1 MVPRNKAVK
10 KGSATFSLINETD
23 SHIPAVDFVAIK
35 DAALGTS
42 YTLNLIFTDSAKI
55 KKLNTIY
62 RDKECATDILSFPL
76 SDTEGEIY
84 ISEKEARKEA
94 QKFDREYDNFIAF
107 LFIHGCTHL
116 KGHDHGDIMEGIEL
130 TLRTKF
136 GV

>member
-1 MVPRNKAVK
+1 MARNKTVK

-23 SHIPAVDFVAIK
+23 SHIPAVDFLAIK
-35 DAALGTS
+35 DAALGTT

-62 RDKECATDILSFPL
+62 QNKECATDILSFPL
-76 SDTEGEIY
+76 SETEGEMY
-84 ISEKEARKEA
+84 ISEKEARSEA
-94 QKFDREYDNFIAF
+94 KKFDRSYDNFIAF

-116 KGHDHGDIMEGIEL
+116 KGYDHGDIMEGIEAK
-130 TLRTKF
+130 LRKQF